1 MTHTMT
7 RETLSAHY
15 KTIRERLGDPRMVK
29 PTIPIDRIRP
39 IQSDQSI
46 GSDQSDQSIGSARLS
61 VVRRPPPAPE
71 PLPPPKPTARAYVK
85 ILHDVATRHAMTPDD
100 IIGKCR
106 SPRYVAARQ
115 EAFYL
120 LRATGYSMLQIG
132 RFCNR
137 DHTTVLHGAN
147 KHEAMLNGT
156 TYTRNVK
163 GGQTS

>member
-1 MTHTMT
+1 MTHTTT
-7 RETLSAHY
+7 RETLSEHY
-15 KTIRERLGDPRMVK
+15 KAIRQRLGDPRMVK

-39 IQSDQSI
+39 QPLPEPEPVTKH
-46 GSDQSDQSIGSARLS
+46 AP
-61 VVRRPPPAPE
+61 VVRRPPPTPE

-85 ILHDVATRHAMTPDD
+85 ILYDVAARHAMTTDD

-120 LRATGYSMLQIG
+120 LKQAGYSMLQIG

-147 KHEAMLNGT
+147 KHEAML
-156 TYTRNVK
+156 K
-163 GGQTS
+163 GERYDRKRKEGDAQ